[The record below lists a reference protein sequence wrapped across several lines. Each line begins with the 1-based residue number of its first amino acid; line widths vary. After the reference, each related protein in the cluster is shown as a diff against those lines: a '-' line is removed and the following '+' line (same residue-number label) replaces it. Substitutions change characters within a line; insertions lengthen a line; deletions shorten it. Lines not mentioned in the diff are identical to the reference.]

1 MHQSLAQRKDP
12 SSRPNS
18 RHRILGILAAVSIAF
33 SLIATGSPA
42 SAQGVEDT
50 NDCDVYFDDHCQ
62 VEEPEQTPELVS
74 PAEYPKP
81 GSVTAGM
88 AILPDMGGWINAWA
102 NEIQWIIGGVKQA
115 VQWDEGSEF
124 GSDQVGGHPFTVPI
138 SAIGKTLLVR
148 VLMEDGL
155 GKTWVDEFD
164 LGIVKAKTFTAAPI
178 PTVSGSHTVGGKLT
192 ANAGNWAPKA
202 TIAYQWYRNGA
213 LVSGATAQTYT
224 LTAADANTK
233 IKVRTRAT
241 ASGVTTVERF
251 SAERSIGA
259 AQFSNAPNPSITGTA
274 SVGNTLKLSVGS
286 WSPTPTFGYQ
296 WYRNNAAIK
305 GATKSSF
312 ATTSAD
318 LNKSLK
324 VRVTAKRDGYPTTTR
339 DSSARKITVGKLNA
353 GSKLTVSG
361 TTRSGSTISASVTA
375 PAGSKATY
383 QWYKN
388 GKKVAKATNKSHKLS
403 SRDIGAKYQVRVTFT
418 RAGYSKLSMNSNTV
432 KIGKPTFAVTSTP
445 KISGTKK
452 SGSTLKAT
460 AGTYTPKPASYSY
473 QWLRNGKSISKATK
487 SSYKLTS
494 TDNGKKISVKVTAK
508 KNGHDNKSATS
519 SAVSIPEP
527 PKPLKTV
534 ISKNGTYKVGTQ
546 VKPGLYKATGTG
558 NSCYWER
565 LDGFSGSLDDI
576 NANHFGSANVY
587 VQITS
592 RDVGFKTEGCG
603 SWKQVSNS
611 GAKSSTISK
620 DGNYRVGIDIKP
632 GLYQGSGGGACYW
645 ANLDGFTGDL
655 DDIIEND
662 FTYGLVVVDIPSWST
677 GFEKSGCGTLR
688 RIGQIPQPETLNLTW
703 GAVLPA
709 SGRTVPHRFRLVR
722 FHA

>member
-1 MHQSLAQRKDP
+1 M
-12 SSRPNS
+12 
-18 RHRILGILAAVSIAF
+18 AAASISF

-42 SAQGVEDT
+42 SAQGIKDT
-50 NDCDVYFDDHCQ
+50 SDCDVYYDDNCY

-74 PAEYPKP
+74 PAEYPKS

-88 AILPDMGGWINAWA
+88 SILPDKGGWINAWA
-102 NEIQWIIGGVKQA
+102 NEIQWIIGGVKQE

-124 GSDQVGGHPFTVPI
+124 GSDQDGGQPFTVPI
-138 SAIGKTLLVR
+138 SAIGKTLVVR

-155 GKTWVDEFD
+155 GKTWVDEFN

-178 PTVSGSHTVGGKLT
+178 PAVSGTNTVGSKLT

-202 TIAYQWYRNGA
+202 TLAYQWYRDGV
-213 LVSGATAQTYT
+213 LISGATAQTYT
-224 LTAADANTK
+224 LIAADADKK
-233 IKVRTRAT
+233 IKVRTRGT
-241 ASGVTTVERF
+241 ASGITTVDKF

-259 AQFSNAPNPSITGTA
+259 AKFGKAPNPSITGTA
-274 SVGNTLKLSVGS
+274 SVGNTLKVSAGS
-286 WSPTPTFGYQ
+286 WSPTPTFSYQ
-296 WYRNNAAIK
+296 WYRNNTAIK

-312 ATTSAD
+312 ATSSVD

-324 VRVTAKRDGYPTTTR
+324 VRVTAKRSGYPTTTR
-339 DSSARKITVGKLNA
+339 DSSARKISVGKLNA

-361 TTRSGSTISASVTA
+361 TARSGSTVSASVKA

-388 GKKVAKATNKSHKLS
+388 GKKVAKATNKSYKLS
-403 SRDIGAKYQVRVTFT
+403 PKDIGANYQVRMTFT

-432 KIGKPTFAVTSTP
+432 KIGKPTFAIKSTP

-452 SGSTLKAT
+452 AGSTLKAT
-460 AGTYTPKPASYSY
+460 AGSYSPNPTSYSY

-494 TDNGKKISVKVTAK
+494 TDNGKEISVKVTAK
-508 KNGHDNKSATS
+508 KKDYDNKSATS
-519 SAVSIPEP
+519 SAVSIPVP
-527 PKPLKTV
+527 PRPLKTV
-534 ISKNGTYKVGTQ
+534 ISKNGTYRVGTQ

-592 RDVGFKTEGCG
+592 WDVGFKTEGCG

-620 DGNYRVGIDIKP
+620 DGNYRVGIDIRP
-632 GLYQGSGGGACYW
+632 GLYQGSSGSACYW

-655 DDIIEND
+655 EDIIEND
-662 FTYGLVVVDIPSWST
+662 FTYGSVVVEIPSWST

-688 RIGQIPQPETLNLTW
+688 RIG
-703 GAVLPA
+703 
-709 SGRTVPHRFRLVR
+709 
-722 FHA
+722 